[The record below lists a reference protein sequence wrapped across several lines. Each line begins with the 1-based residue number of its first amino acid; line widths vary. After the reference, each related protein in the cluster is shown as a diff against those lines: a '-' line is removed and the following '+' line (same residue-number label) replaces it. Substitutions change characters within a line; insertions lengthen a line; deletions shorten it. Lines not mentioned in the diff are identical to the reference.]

1 MKETSTQAV
10 VDAITD
16 AILLQRLSPGTRLGE
31 TELAAIFGVGRTV
44 IRQALIRLSQSKLV
58 RIEHNRGASVAQPTE
73 FEIHETFEALAMIE
87 CAAMDKFAGTMTAA
101 DVQRLRQHVSEQ
113 RVAHQR
119 ENVDLEYRLGPD
131 FHLLIVQMAGNR
143 TLEGI
148 HASLIAQE
156 RLFTSFHYDGFD
168 HGHLCRDHEEIIDL
182 MQAGAVQRAQALMK
196 GHYRTLEGF
205 CLGNKVRRPG
215 LALREALQPLASPEA
230 PPSAPTGQVVRLK

>member
-1 MKETSTQAV
+1 MKETSTQRV

-44 IRQALIRLSQSKLV
+44 IRQALIRLSQSRLV
-58 RIEHNRGASVAQPTE
+58 RIEHHRGASVAEPTE

-87 CAAMDKFAGTMTAA
+87 CAAIDKFAGTMTAS
-101 DVQRLRQHVSEQ
+101 DVQRLRQHLSEQ

-119 ENVDLEYRLGPD
+119 ANVDLEYRLGPD
-131 FHLLIVQMAGNR
+131 FHLLIVQLAGNR
-143 TLEGI
+143 TLEAI
-148 HASLIAQE
+148 HGSLIAQE
-156 RLFTSFHYDGFD
+156 RLFTSFHYDAFD

-182 MQAGAVQRAQALMK
+182 VQAGEVQRAQALMK

-205 CLGNKVRRPG
+205 CLGNKTRRAG
-215 LALREALQPLASPEA
+215 LSLRDALRPTEPQATPPDT
-230 PPSAPTGQVVRLK
+230 PSAQVVRLK